1 MSIKSGALAGT
12 VGKILIVVTASVGG
26 AALISSSVFAA
37 LTASASNTSG
47 GSVTSG
53 TLKLTQAASGVSGIT
68 GGFTTAIT
76 GMAPTDTVNRYVIL
90 SNPGTL
96 NSASMTL
103 GASGSPSN
111 ALVTDGTKGLQVQ
124 IKQCSSAYPA
134 NGTCG
139 GDEDIVLTTR
149 SVASLTTPAALT
161 LQSGAL
167 NSGATTYLKIAISL
181 PASTE
186 ETINGDLPSGTIQGL
201 TSSITWTFTQTQR
214 AGTTSD
220 S

>member
-1 MSIKSGALAGT
+1 MSIKSGAIAKTAGK
-12 VGKILIVVTASVGG
+12 VLIVITASVGG

-37 LTASASNTSG
+37 LTASATNTLG

-68 GGFTTAIT
+68 GGFETAIADL
-76 GMAPTDTVNRYVIL
+76 APNDTVNRYVIL

-96 NSASMTL
+96 NSSAMTL
-103 GASGSPSN
+103 SASGSGL
-111 ALVTDGTKGLQVQ
+111 LVTDATKGLQVLV
-124 IKQCSSAYPA
+124 KQCSTPYP
-134 NGTCG
+134 NTGICGT
-139 GDEDIVLTTR
+139 ETTILASS
-149 SVASLTTPAALT
+149 SVASLSTPATLT

-181 PASTE
+181 PDSSEVT
-186 ETINGDLPSGTIQGL
+186 TNGVLPGSTIQGL
-201 TSSITWTFTQTQR
+201 TSTITWTFTQTQS
-214 AGTTSD
+214 AGTTSN

>member
-1 MSIKSGALAGT
+1 MSIKSGLFAKTA
-12 VGKILIVVTASVGG
+12 GKILIVITASIGG

-37 LTASASNTSG
+37 LTASATNTSG

-68 GGFTTAIT
+68 GGFETAIA
-76 GMAPTDTVNRYVIL
+76 GLAPTDTVNRYVIL

-96 NSASMTL
+96 NSSAMTL
-103 GASGSPSN
+103 GAAGSGLL
-111 ALVTDGTKGLQVQ
+111 ATDATNGLQVVV
-124 IKQCSSAYPA
+124 KQCSTAYP
-134 NGTCG
+134 NTGTCG
-139 GDEDIVLTTR
+139 GTETTILNST
-149 SVASLTTPAALT
+149 SVSSLATPAALT

-167 NSGATTYLKIAISL
+167 NSGATTYLKISISL
-181 PASTE
+181 PASSEVT
-186 ETINGDLPSGTIQGL
+186 TNGVLPLGSIQGL
-201 TSSITWTFTQTQR
+201 TSTITWTFTQTQR

>member
-1 MSIKSGALAGT
+1 MSIKSGLFAKTA
-12 VGKILIVVTASVGG
+12 GKILIVITASIGG

-37 LTASASNTSG
+37 LTASATNTSG

-68 GGFTTAIT
+68 GGFETAIE
-76 GMAPTDTVNRYVIL
+76 GLAPTDTVNRYVIL

-96 NSASMTL
+96 NSSAMTL
-103 GASGSPSN
+103 GAAGSGLL
-111 ALVTDGTKGLQVQ
+111 ATDATKGLQVVV
-124 IKQCSSAYPA
+124 KQCSTAYPSS
-134 NGTCG
+134 GTCG
-139 GDEDIVLTTR
+139 GTETTILNST
-149 SVASLTTPAALT
+149 SVASLATPAALS

-167 NSGATTYLKIAISL
+167 NSGATTHLKIAISL
-181 PASTE
+181 PASSEVT
-186 ETINGDLPSGTIQGL
+186 TNGVLPGGTIQGL
-201 TSSITWTFTQTQR
+201 TTAITWTFTQTQR

>member
-1 MSIKSGALAGT
+1 MSIKSGTFAKTA
-12 VGKILIVVTASVGG
+12 GKILIVITASVGG

-37 LTASASNTSG
+37 LTASATNTTG

-68 GGFTTAIT
+68 GGFETAIA
-76 GMAPTDTVNRYVIL
+76 GLAPTDTVNRYVIL

-96 NSASMTL
+96 NSSAMTL
-103 GASGSPSN
+103 GASGSGL
-111 ALVTDGTKGLQVQ
+111 LVTDATNGLQVLV
-124 IKQCSSAYPA
+124 KQCSTPYP
-134 NGTCG
+134 NTGTCG
-139 GDEDIVLTTR
+139 GTETTILASS
-149 SVASLTTPAALT
+149 SVASLSTPATLT

-181 PASTE
+181 PASSEVT
-186 ETINGDLPSGTIQGL
+186 TNGVLPGGTIQGL
-201 TSSITWTFTQTQR
+201 TSTITWTFTQTQR